1 MGEDPH
7 GYPQGRTI
15 VQRMPRTSHLCG
27 SYTTIESWWHKPPN
41 QPATLVRFMPQ
52 QQDLARDLGEK
63 TMINA
68 YFLGKNH
75 LTQRQVGGG
84 REIQQGGGSTHSKK
98 LGFLH
103 DFSGQNEVQL

>member
-1 MGEDPH
+1 
-7 GYPQGRTI
+7 
-15 VQRMPRTSHLCG
+15 
-27 SYTTIESWWHKPPN
+27 
-41 QPATLVRFMPQ
+41 
-52 QQDLARDLGEK
+52 LGEK

-84 REIQQGGGSTHSKK
+84 REIQQGGGSTHSRK

-103 DFSGQNEVQL
+103 DFSGQNEVIK